1 MEGGPAM
8 PTTRIRRDR
17 EARRELRRALDDLA
31 DAQRD
36 AGLGARA
43 PRWWWICAALAV
55 ITALIAA
62 TVGVVAWVRAADAYT
77 DDDFEATASRVVDL
91 LLSPDA
97 TAPQRVREILDDAT
111 GGFYDEF
118 AQSADAY
125 TAFVRRTGTV
135 AAATIDGT
143 GVATRTASSATVLV
157 AATVGYRRD
166 GQADADRRFRLR
178 IGVAEDA
185 GRLKVAAVQYLP

>member
-1 MEGGPAM
+1 M
-8 PTTRIRRDR
+8 PTTHIRRDR

-36 AGLGARA
+36 AGVRDPA
-43 PRWWWICAALAV
+43 PRWWWIGTGLVV

-62 TVGVVAWVRAADAYT
+62 TLGVVAWIRAADAYT
-77 DDDFEATASRVVDL
+77 DDDFEATASRVVGL

-97 TAPQRVREILDDAT
+97 TAPQRVREILDDAG

-125 TAFVRRTGTV
+125 TAFVRRSGTV